1 MIPCVLI
8 GRHPAVS
15 HPSSYLSDTPAGC
28 RVPQQSASRLPPA
41 AAPSTGPTIAIAT
54 GRSADRLGRGDGR
67 RVQRRLHIWRGRK
80 AWDLRGLGF
89 VDRAG
94 LGQGDHAGDGPD
106 SIDGY
111 QDRAVEDGG
120 AAGFR
125 LDRDL
130 WRSIV
135 KQTASGGKGQMN
147 ACLPSRP
154 PTSCRLLAHW

>member
-1 MIPCVLI
+1 MAVIQPSLIPHHICQTRQP
-8 GRHPAVS
+8 GSGYRS
-15 HPSSYLSDTPAGC
+15 T
-28 RVPQQSASRLPPA
+28 SASRLPPA
-41 AAPSTGPTIAIAT
+41 AAPSTGPPIAIAT

-111 QDRAVEDGG
+111 QNRTVEDGR

-130 WRSIV
+130 
-135 KQTASGGKGQMN
+135 
-147 ACLPSRP
+147 
-154 PTSCRLLAHW
+154 